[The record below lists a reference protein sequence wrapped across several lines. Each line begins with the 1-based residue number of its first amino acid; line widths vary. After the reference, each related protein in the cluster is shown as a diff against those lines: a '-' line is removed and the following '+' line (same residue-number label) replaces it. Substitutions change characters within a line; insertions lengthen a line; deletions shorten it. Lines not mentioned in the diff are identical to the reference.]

1 MVSYKLGYLLVI
13 LLVQRNYTFEEEK
26 VSKAQSQ
33 SQIPVALPQS
43 GTVLPD
49 PFAALGHQATS
60 WKSPF
65 SRPRFSCPFTIRN
78 VYNSENAVDV
88 CVVSEVESTQ
98 RKPLWQMRQLM
109 ATLCRCQLPPWT
121 ARRQFTEEKNTL
133 EGKKK
138 SKKEKADDMPALDPP
153 WNGDD
158 NAALPSPSIPDNK
171 AETRLQELVNEL
183 KKPGNTLTTGV
194 QQIVSEMP
202 DSPAATAANMQ
213 SACAKL
219 EKARKN
225 YKDALKERHNMH
237 AKWSNYLAQS
247 VSRWKKFATEFTEKD
262 QGLENKVQK
271 AKETLQAARERV
283 DVTKEALTKV
293 DAEIL
298 DEDQV
303 ISAEEEEMDTTEK
316 LDSADTIKAGIT
328 DMVATLENITKL
340 TAPADPDGQVA
351 KRARTEEGGP
361 GLDLAWELDTAF
373 CPAVPQIKTKT
384 RVKDAHVSLAT
395 GVDFYVGHE
404 DDIMMGKW
412 KTSLTAPT
420 TSILFPDPAD
430 LVEGTD
436 NDLTSFMAAV
446 APNSP
451 SPLAEA
457 PITLMENPN
466 IAQQTDEENHGPQ
479 VQEAPQSPTD
489 ASDAVSDVPTEWY
502 PTVVYSL
509 HHEPI
514 SAWLDWDDRDETY
527 RHVAGALDIHVDR
540 LLHLQQVYFTPA
552 DLRRLHVEALIAYEI
567 GDIPE
572 GADGRAVLL
581 DIEFHS
587 HLPRRTPEIIRRIF
601 LLPSRVQRSG
611 LLQGLGLLPHCTDAE
626 GTELIWHNDD
636 VCRQS
641 HSTWIDLTDG
651 DYVRI
656 ALPPHPA
663 EQLNHLPTRFVASAR
678 FRGLS
683 VQDIFSNDLMTR
695 LGWMERGTVTTRSVP
710 TDYDFDLHEDVA
722 LFQTHQFTPAIIDAA
737 VKRCR
742 LDYDM
747 TPLRQAARSDEERDP
762 RPTQG
767 IQDQLPVIQGLH
779 LLWQLQGAFERGRA
793 VLVTA
798 VKPEHPMEHLATYM
812 PVVAGK
818 TDIIMVAQLEMHCLP
833 QTSELQ
839 CMIWHGDR
847 QLNTGQQWH
856 LVHGTG
862 LEIII
867 NPPLPGPSANVAWDH
882 SDDEVELLQRTSR
895 HTVSLDELI
904 PNVEVV
910 KLKAENPTQILPTY
924 LEIPAHSGIAGVQA
938 ELCHWG
944 LCCEVHRF
952 GKRSEFLCIDETHS
966 RDITK
971 FHYMLC
977 HDDLC
982 DEDGAILHSTDVA
995 LQQPQLMELLCS
1007 LGYPRAVIMSHCE
1020 VDVHLYCVRFMNVQ
1034 PEIQDDRRSN
1044 RVPTPWPQRHDLQW
1058 QQRKLF
1064 EPPPLQD
1071 SDSDKDCCVQTP
1083 FLQQHI
1089 VELTSAGTYAL
1100 CTDFSSLELPEYIK
1114 DVMTSAATGDLN
1126 ADWDRWLIFTDG
1138 SSQTKNKH
1146 CTPEYVDA
1154 VHTPDAW
1161 AMLVLGEKFHN
1172 DGTSQICPL
1181 GWTAHPVRTDPT
1193 GCCYAGATRIG
1204 ADIAEREGLLWA
1216 GLWRITQNCITP
1228 TVFCVDSKITS
1239 GQAIGAIG
1247 VSEPDLSYRLLRGVF
1262 QCLQRGLPRGHLEM
1276 HHVRAHTGDPYNEFV
1291 DCIAK
1296 REASCSYNLP
1306 RLKIDM
1312 QEHMQQHQ
1320 LIDLYSQVEDLQL
1333 FGDNAATLPEAEIPR
1348 LLPPLQAEG
1357 PLNVA
1362 PRLRADPG
1370 IDDSFF
1376 VYITD
1381 AVGPGMCMEDF
1392 IDTLKNYA
1400 TDHAIS
1406 WTAWCNT
1413 VQFFAES
1420 FGADDAIFANVAW
1433 TDMQN
1438 CLRSLCNEENFPFLQ
1453 MVNKKPLPADP
1464 VSVLEQQCVTASEQM
1479 NYVNVGN
1486 ELLFFSLEA
1495 LMELVL
1501 TDGWAIIEH
1510 PAPPQKEH
1518 APSIWKLAV
1527 IQALLALPQIETC
1540 RFCQGL
1546 LGAFS
1551 PKPTQ
1556 LLLLNLPGVILA
1568 LHRWR
1573 VRRELPRAA
1582 AIGLDSQGRW
1592 CTTPLKEYPPAM
1604 CGALAESLG
1613 EAFCSEP
1620 TADAC
1625 QPAQSDLDLW
1635 RRLHATVYGRFVGA
1649 DYAG

>member
-1 MVSYKLGYLLVI
+1 MEEP
-13 LLVQRNYTFEEEK
+13 TFL
-26 VSKAQSQ
+26 S
-33 SQIPVALPQS
+33 PW
-43 GTVLPD
+43 
-49 PFAALGHQATS
+49 AA
-60 WKSPF
+60 
-65 SRPRFSCPFTIRN
+65 
-78 VYNSENAVDV
+78 
-88 CVVSEVESTQ
+88 
-98 RKPLWQMRQLM
+98 
-109 ATLCRCQLPPWT
+109 
-121 ARRQFTEEKNTL
+121 
-133 EGKKK
+133 
-138 SKKEKADDMPALDPP
+138 
-153 WNGDD
+153 
-158 NAALPSPSIPDNK
+158 SI
-171 AETRLQELVNEL
+171 Q
-183 KKPGNTLTTGV
+183 
-194 QQIVSEMP
+194 
-202 DSPAATAANMQ
+202 
-213 SACAKL
+213 
-219 EKARKN
+219 
-225 YKDALKERHNMH
+225 
-237 AKWSNYLAQS
+237 
-247 VSRWKKFATEFTEKD
+247 
-262 QGLENKVQK
+262 
-271 AKETLQAARERV
+271 
-283 DVTKEALTKV
+283 
-293 DAEIL
+293 
-298 DEDQV
+298 
-303 ISAEEEEMDTTEK
+303 
-316 LDSADTIKAGIT
+316 
-328 DMVATLENITKL
+328 
-340 TAPADPDGQVA
+340 
-351 KRARTEEGGP
+351 
-361 GLDLAWELDTAF
+361 GLDLAWELDTEF

-384 RVKDAHVSLAT
+384 RVKDAHVSFAI

-404 DDIMMGKW
+404 DDILMGKW

-436 NDLTSFMAAV
+436 DDLTSFMAAV

-502 PTVVYSL
+502 PTVVYSF
-509 HHEPI
+509 HREPI

-540 LLHLQQVYFTPA
+540 LLHLQQVYFTPT

-572 GADGRAVLL
+572 GADGRAVLI

-641 HSTWIDLTDG
+641 HSTWMDLTDG

-695 LGWMERGTVTTRSVP
+695 LGWMEPGTVTTRSVP

-722 LFQTHQFTPAIIDAA
+722 LFQTHQYMPAIIDAA
-737 VKRCR
+737 VKSCR

-747 TPLRQAARSDEERDP
+747 MPLRQAARSDEEQDP

-767 IQDQLPVIQGLH
+767 IQDQPPVIQGLH
-779 LLWQLQGAFERGRA
+779 LLWQLHGAFERGAIEAVLHIQTWFLSFPRWGQCREPRGLALGPAFQTWQQDMFDLWRDRLEPDFPAGIYLVVPTPPTSPYQQQDRPHVIVVQRAPAEGRA

-847 QLNTGQQWH
+847 QLTTGQQWH

-867 NPPLPGPSANVAWDH
+867 NPPLPGPSANAAWDH

-895 HTVSLDELI
+895 HTISLDELI
-904 PNVEVV
+904 PHVEVV
-910 KLKAENPTQILPTY
+910 KLKAENPMQILPTY
-924 LEIPAHSGIAGVQA
+924 LEIPAHSGNAGVQA

-944 LCCEVHRF
+944 LRCEVHRF
-952 GKRSEFLCIDETHS
+952 GKRSEFLCTEEAHA
-966 RDITK
+966 RDTTK

-1007 LGYPRAVIMSHCE
+1007 LGYPRAVIMSQCE
-1020 VDVHLYCVRFMNVQ
+1020 VDVHFFCVRFLNIQ
-1034 PEIQDDRRSN
+1034 PELQDDRRSK
-1044 RVPTPWPQRHDLQW
+1044 RIPTPWPQRHDLQW

-1064 EPPPLQD
+1064 EPSPLQEPD
-1071 SDSDKDCCVQTP
+1071 TDRDCCVHTP

-1089 VELTSAGTYAL
+1089 VELTSAGTHAL

-1114 DVMTSAATGDLN
+1114 EVMTSAATGDLN
-1126 ADWDRWLIFTDG
+1126 EDWDRWLIFTDG

-1262 QCLQRGLPRGHLEM
+1262 QCLQRGLPKGHLEM

-1296 REASCSYNLP
+1296 REALCSYNLP

-1312 QEHMQQHQ
+1312 Q
-1320 LIDLYSQVEDLQL
+1320 DW
-1333 FGDNAATLPEAEIPR
+1333 IPR
-1348 LLPPLQAEG
+1348 LPHLWLRFSGHYGLPEWQEGLHVPAPALPATTSSRTDRVASRSSVPVTCQLSLATMNVLSLSKGPEGYGGKLKFLYDQVQAHG
-1357 PLNVA
+1357 LNVI
-1362 PRLRADPG
+1362 G
-1370 IDDSFF
+1370 IQEGRND
-1376 VYITD
+1376 
-1381 AVGPGMCMEDF
+1381 E
-1392 IDTLKNYA
+1392 
-1400 TDHAIS
+1400 
-1406 WTAWCNT
+1406 
-1413 VQFFAES
+1413 
-1420 FGADDAIFANVAW
+1420 
-1433 TDMQN
+1433 
-1438 CLRSLCNEENFPFLQ
+1438 
-1453 MVNKKPLPADP
+1453 
-1464 VSVLEQQCVTASEQM
+1464 
-1479 NYVNVGN
+1479 
-1486 ELLFFSLEA
+1486 
-1495 LMELVL
+1495 
-1501 TDGWAIIEH
+1501 
-1510 PAPPQKEH
+1510 
-1518 APSIWKLAV
+1518 
-1527 IQALLALPQIETC
+1527 
-1540 RFCQGL
+1540 
-1546 LGAFS
+1546 AFS
-1551 PKPTQ
+1551 TSHGM
-1556 LLLLNLPGVILA
+1556 LRVCAGHCEGHYGV
-1568 LHRWR
+1568 
-1573 VRRELPRAA
+1573 EL
-1582 AIGLDSQGRW
+1582 
-1592 CTTPLKEYPPAM
+1592 
-1604 CGALAESLG
+1604 
-1613 EAFCSEP
+1613 
-1620 TADAC
+1620 
-1625 QPAQSDLDLW
+1625 
-1635 RRLHATVYGRFVGA
+1635 
-1649 DYAG
+1649 